1 MKVVIALGSNLG
13 DRTSYIDQAVA
24 QLSQVIKVLKVSSKI
39 ETEPVSEI
47 AQPNYLNAVLIGDT
61 QLDAENLLKKMQ
73 EIETNL
79 GRVRDGTKWAART
92 IDLDLIIFGDNQI
105 DTKQLKVPHPLAFQ
119 RDFVLKPWLEI
130 DPDGEIPGK
139 GAIKLLI

>member
-24 QLSQVIKVLKVSSKI
+24 QLSQVITVFKVSSKI

-79 GRVRDGTKWAART
+79 GRVRNGTKWAART

-130 DPDGEIPGK
+130 DPDGVIPGK

>member
-1 MKVVIALGSNLG
+1 VGTNRNYFQRYLCNRHKKAMKVVIALGSNLG

-24 QLSQVIKVLKVSSKI
+24 QLSQVITVLKVSSKI

-92 IDLDLIIFGDNQI
+92 IDLDLII
-105 DTKQLKVPHPLAFQ
+105 
-119 RDFVLKPWLEI
+119 
-130 DPDGEIPGK
+130 
-139 GAIKLLI
+139 

>member
-24 QLSQVIKVLKVSSKI
+24 QLSQVITVLKVSSKI
-39 ETEPVSEI
+39 ETKPVSEI

>member
-24 QLSQVIKVLKVSSKI
+24 QLSQVITVLKVSSKI

-47 AQPNYLNAVLIGDT
+47 TQPNYLNAVLIGDT

-79 GRVRDGTKWAART
+79 GRVRNGTKWAART

>member
-24 QLSQVIKVLKVSSKI
+24 QLSQVITVLKVSSKI

-105 DTKQLKVPHPLAFQ
+105 DTNQLKVPHPLAFQ

>member
-13 DRTSYIDQAVA
+13 DRSSYIDQAVA
-24 QLSQVIKVLKVSSKI
+24 QLSQAITVLKVSSKI

-79 GRVRDGTKWAART
+79 GRVRNGTKWAART

>member
-24 QLSQVIKVLKVSSKI
+24 QLSQVITVLKVSSKI
-39 ETEPVSEI
+39 ETKPVSEI

-79 GRVRDGTKWAART
+79 GRVRNGTKWAART